1 MAQPAPL
8 LPNRLS
14 SLDAFRGFVMFL
26 MMAEILHVS
35 QVAKNFPESAVWK
48 QLAFNTTHVEWTGC
62 SLHDLIQPSFSF
74 LVGAALPF
82 SLASRRAKNQAF
94 GRMLLHA
101 SWRGFLLVALGVF
114 LRSTHSGQTRFTF
127 EDTLSQ
133 IGLGYVFLFLLGF
146 CRARV
151 QIVAL
156 VVILVAYWG
165 AFARFPA
172 PAADFDYSVVGVSPE
187 WVAKHPPFTGHA
199 AHWNKNSNLAWM
211 FDQWFLPHFPY
222 QPPFKSNLGGYCT
235 LSFIPTLGTMIL
247 GLIAGGWLRIDFPK
261 SRKLL
266 WLVAAGAV
274 SLAAGYCLDKFPSA
288 SPLCPSV
295 KRIWT
300 PAWVLYSGGWCY
312 LILAGFYGLVDGAGW
327 RRLFF
332 PLIVIGMNSIAIYVL
347 VHINLHGFI
356 LDSFR
361 IHLGFTWEW
370 IHHRLDPEEFA
381 AFEKGWDIWRPLV
394 VGSGALVVE
403 WLLLFW
409 MYRNKIFVR
418 I

>member
-1 MAQPAPL
+1 MEQAPP

-35 QVAKNFPESAVWK
+35 QVAKNFPDSPVWK
-48 QLAFNTTHVEWTGC
+48 QLAFNTSHVEWTGC
-62 SLHDLIQPSFSF
+62 SLHDLIQPSFTF

-82 SLASRRAKNQAF
+82 SLASRRAKSQSF
-94 GRMLLHA
+94 RRMLLHA
-101 SWRGFLLVALGVF
+101 CWRGFLLVALGVF
-114 LRSTHSGQTRFTF
+114 LRSTHSGRTRFTF

-146 CRARV
+146 CKVRWQV
-151 QIVAL
+151 LAL
-156 VVILVAYWG
+156 VVILVGYWG
-165 AFARFPA
+165 AFALFPV
-172 PAADFDYSVVGVSPE
+172 PAADFDYSTVGVSPE
-187 WVAKHPPFTGHA
+187 WIEKNPLFTGLA
-199 AHWNKNSNLAWM
+199 AHWNKNSNLAWTV
-211 FDQWFLPHFPY
+211 DQTFLRQFPHEE
-222 QPPFKSNLGGYCT
+222 PFKPNMGGYCT

-247 GLIAGGWLRIDFPK
+247 GLLAGGWLKGGASK
-261 SRKLL
+261 SKKLL

-274 SLAAGYCLDKFPSA
+274 SLAAGSLLDKYGT
-288 SPLCPSV
+288 CPSV

-300 PAWVLYSGGWCY
+300 PAWTLYSGGWCF
-312 LILAGFYGLVDGAGW
+312 LILAGFYGIVDGLGW

-361 IHLGFTWEW
+361 IHLGFIWDLLSK
-370 IHHRLDPEEFA
+370 HLDPDKFTE
-381 AFEKGWDIWRPLV
+381 FEKGWQIWRPLIA
-394 VGSGALVVE
+394 GGAALIVE